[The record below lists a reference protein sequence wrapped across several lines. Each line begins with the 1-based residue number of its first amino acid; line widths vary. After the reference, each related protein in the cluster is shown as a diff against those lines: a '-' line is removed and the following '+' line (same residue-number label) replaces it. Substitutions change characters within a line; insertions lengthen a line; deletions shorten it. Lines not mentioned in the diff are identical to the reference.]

1 MKHND
6 NRLIRWLQSKLTL
19 RLRLLLW
26 FTCLLIVMA
35 TSLVIVINIMAQTI
49 VPGAVDLVPLM
60 QPNGTSP
67 APGDTPLPGIII
79 PGDEASLLI
88 DQTLNLVQTISIVSL
103 LVIIILGGIIAYQMV
118 DAALKPVT
126 NLSQIVAHIDADALN
141 QRVSL
146 PGPADEIKQLA
157 DEFDA
162 MLNRLD
168 QAFRQQSRFVADAAH
183 ELRTPLAV
191 MRTNI
196 EIVQMDQQAT
206 LADYQETVTV
216 LEEML
221 DRLEQLVNS
230 LLLLARQE
238 YEMVEDDVPLL
249 SLLEEVVA
257 DLTPLAEKQQVT
269 LRLNG
274 DGEPVVPGDSVL
286 LARAFSN
293 LIENGIR
300 YNRPGGLVEI
310 TVSEASNQVVVSIAD
325 NGLGIPADQQAHVFD
340 RFYRLDLSR
349 SRQKG
354 GVGLGLSIVAH
365 IVQLHNG
372 CITLQSSPG
381 AGSAFTLYFP
391 NLTPA

>member
-1 MKHND
+1 MMSFS
-6 NRLIRWLQSKLTL
+6 NRWSRWLQSRLTL

-26 FTCLLIVMA
+26 FTCLLVVMA
-35 TSLVIVINIMAQTI
+35 VSLVVVINILAQTI
-49 VPGAVDLVPLM
+49 VPGAVDVVPLM
-60 QPNGTSP
+60 QPDGTMP
-67 APGDTPLPGIII
+67 APEAAPLPGISL
-79 PGDEASLLI
+79 PADEASLI
-88 DQTLNLVQTISIVSL
+88 VDQTLNLVQTISLVSL
-103 LVIIILGGIIAYQMV
+103 LVIIVVGSIAAYQMAG
-118 DAALKPVT
+118 AALKPVS
-126 NLSQIVAHIDADALN
+126 NLSQIVANIDADALN
-141 QRVSL
+141 ERVSL

-238 YEMVEDDVPLL
+238 YEMVEDDVLLL
-249 SLLEEVVA
+249 SLLEELVA
-257 DLTPLAEKQQVT
+257 TLTPLAEQQQVT
-269 LRLNG
+269 LRLAG
-274 DGEPVVPGDSVL
+274 DGEPVVRGDGIL

-310 TVSEASNQVVVSIAD
+310 AVSEASNQAVVAIAD

-349 SRQKG
+349 SRQQG
-354 GVGLGLSIVAH
+354 GAGLGLSIVAH

-372 CITLQSSPG
+372 RITLQSSPG
-381 AGSAFTLYFP
+381 TGSTFTLYLP
-391 NLTPA
+391 TPTA

>member
-60 QPNGTSP
+60 QPNGTMP
-67 APGDTPLPGIII
+67 APSDTPLPGIII

-88 DQTLNLVQTISIVSL
+88 DQTLNLVQTISLVSL
-103 LVIIILGGIIAYQMV
+103 LVVIILGGIIAYQMV

-126 NLSQIVAHIDADALN
+126 NLSQIVAHIDAGALN

-221 DRLEQLVNS
+221 ERLEQLVNS

-249 SLLEEVVA
+249 SLLEELVA
-257 DLTPLAEKQQVT
+257 DLTPLAEQQRVA
-269 LRLNG
+269 LRLDG
-274 DGEPVVPGDSVL
+274 DGEPVVRGDSIL

-310 TVSEASNQVVVSIAD
+310 TVSQASNQAVVSIAD
-325 NGLGIPADQQAHVFD
+325 NGLGIPADQQAHLFD

-372 CITLQSSPG
+372 RITLQSSPG
-381 AGSAFTLYFP
+381 TGSAFTLYFP

>member
-1 MKHND
+1 MTPYL
-6 NRLIRWLQSKLTL
+6 NRLSRWLQSRLTL
-19 RLRLLLW
+19 RLRLLFW
-26 FTCLLIVMA
+26 FTCLLVVMA
-35 TSLVIVINIMAQTI
+35 ISLVVAINIMAQTI
-49 VPGAVDLVPLM
+49 VPGAVDVVPLI
-60 QPNGTSP
+60 QPDGILP
-67 APGDTPLPGIII
+67 APDESPLSGIII
-79 PGDEASLLI
+79 PRDEASLLI
-88 DQTLNLVQTISIVSL
+88 DQTLNLVQTISLVSL
-103 LVIIILGGIIAYQMV
+103 LVIIVLGSIIAYQMV
-118 DAALKPVT
+118 DAALKPVA
-126 NLSQIVAHIDADALN
+126 NLSRIVAHIDAGALN

-162 MLNRLD
+162 MLDRLD

-183 ELRTPLAV
+183 ELRSPLAV

-206 LADYQETVTV
+206 LVDYQETVTV

-249 SLLEEVVA
+249 SLLEELVA
-257 DLTPLAEKQQVT
+257 DLTPLAEKQQIT
-269 LRLNG
+269 LRLHG
-274 DGEPVVPGDSVL
+274 DGEPIVRGDSVL

-300 YNRPGGLVEI
+300 YNRPGGFVEI
-310 TVSEASNQVVVSIAD
+310 MVGEASSQAVVSITD
-325 NGLGIPADQQAHVFD
+325 NGLGIPADQQTQIFD
-340 RFYRLDLSR
+340 RFYRLDFSR

-354 GVGLGLSIVAH
+354 GAGLGLSIVAH

-372 CITLQSSPG
+372 RITLQSSPG
-381 AGSAFTLYFP
+381 TGSAFTLYLP
-391 NLTPA
+391 IPLT

>member
-1 MKHND
+1 MIPYL
-6 NRLIRWLQSKLTL
+6 NRLSRWLQSKLTL
-19 RLRLLLW
+19 RLRLLFW
-26 FTCLLIVMA
+26 FICLLFVVA
-35 TSLVIVINIMAQTI
+35 SSLVVVINIMAQTI
-49 VPGAVDLVPLM
+49 VPGAVELVPLM
-60 QPNGTSP
+60 QPNGTLP
-67 APGDTPLPGIII
+67 APDDTPLPVIII
-79 PGDEASLLI
+79 SRDEVSLLI
-88 DQTLNLVQTISIVSL
+88 DQTLNLVQTISLVSL
-103 LVIIILGGIIAYQMV
+103 LVIIILGSIIAYRIV
-118 DAALKPVT
+118 DSALKPVA
-126 NLSQIVAHIDADALN
+126 NLSQIVAHIDAGALN

-162 MLNRLD
+162 MLERLD

-196 EIVQMDQQAT
+196 EIVQIDQQAT

-249 SLLEEVVA
+249 SLLEELVA
-257 DLTPLAEKQQVT
+257 DLAPLAEKQQVA
-269 LRLNG
+269 LRLYG
-274 DGEPVVPGDSVL
+274 DGEPVARGDSVL

-300 YNRPGGLVEI
+300 YNRPGGFVEI
-310 TVSEASNQVVVSIAD
+310 RVGEISNQAVVSISD
-325 NGLGIPADQQAHVFD
+325 NGLGISADQQTQIFD
-340 RFYRLDLSR
+340 RFYRIDSSR
-349 SRQKG
+349 SRQQG
-354 GVGLGLSIVAH
+354 GAGLGLSIVAH

-372 CITLQSSPG
+372 RITIQSLPG
-381 AGSAFTLYFP
+381 TGSTFTLYLP
-391 NLTPA
+391 TSTT